1 MEKAY
6 RRVVY
11 QCREVALQSPARSSV
26 LKRIRALD
34 AHNREQLERVE
45 APFVYA
51 LTLVTLVL

>member
-45 APFVYA
+45 APLFMPSRSS
-51 LTLVTLVL
+51 L